1 MAVVFAFVS
10 LVITAVIGMDAP
22 SVLSGPNFVTH
33 RPTTTAAAEPPTV
46 PLLLAYSLRLLPV
59 TLPTNENT
67 SAYDAEIAYRT
78 ELAAA
83 CVAATSDRTERYI
96 CVKLARFESNYRE
109 DVGRCKVIG
118 KANDKS
124 AWQIVP
130 RSEAEDKRLCQS
142 LEEDARFHVE
152 RVRESRSAC
161 RHLPKEE
168 QLALYARGNCTS
180 EEGKRLSRVRF
191 PTDAEVK
198 RLELEGW

>member
-1 MAVVFAFVS
+1 M
-10 LVITAVIGMDAP
+10 
-22 SVLSGPNFVTH
+22 
-33 RPTTTAAAEPPTV
+33 
-46 PLLLAYSLRLLPV
+46 LLLLRLLLTVVASPPDAWMLLIYSLRLLPIAP
-59 TLPTNENT
+59 PTDE
-67 SAYDAEIAYRT
+67 SDMPRYDAELAYRVA
-78 ELAAA
+78 LVNA
-83 CVAATSDRTERYI
+83 CVAATEDRTERYI
-96 CVKLARFESNYRE
+96 CTKVPRFESNYRE

-130 RSEAEDKRLCQS
+130 RSTAEDKRLCQS

-180 EEGKRLSRVRF
+180 EEGKRLSRTRF

-198 RLELEGW
+198 RLETETER

>member
-1 MAVVFAFVS
+1 MAVVFALLFRFFLTTS
-10 LVITAVIGMDAP
+10 AEAP
-22 SVLSGPNFVTH
+22 SAWT
-33 RPTTTAAAEPPTV
+33 
-46 PLLLAYSLRLLPV
+46 LLVYSLRLLPIA
-59 TLPTNENT
+59 TPTDDT
-67 SAYDAEIAYRT
+67 MAVYDAELTYRIA
-78 ELAAA
+78 LVDA
-83 CVAATSDRTERYI
+83 CVAATDDRTERYI

-130 RSEAEDKRLCQS
+130 RSKTEDKRLCQS

-152 RVRESRSAC
+152 RVRESRGAC

-168 QLALYARGNCTS
+168 QLALYARGNCSS
-180 EEGKRLSRVRF
+180 EEGKRLSRTRF

-198 RLELEGW
+198 RLETER

>member
-1 MAVVFAFVS
+1 MLFLLRLLFAT
-10 LVITAVIGMDAP
+10 LAAP
-22 SVLSGPNFVTH
+22 PDSWT
-33 RPTTTAAAEPPTV
+33 
-46 PLLLAYSLRLLPV
+46 LLIYSLRLLPIA
-59 TLPTNENT
+59 PPSND
-67 SAYDAEIAYRT
+67 SDMPRYDAELAYRVA
-78 ELAAA
+78 LVDA
-83 CVAATSDRTERYI
+83 CVAATEDRTERYI

-130 RSEAEDKRLCQS
+130 RSEAENKRLCQS

-152 RVRESRSAC
+152 RVRESRAAC

-180 EEGKRLSRVRF
+180 EEGKRLSRTRF

-198 RLELEGW
+198 RIETER